1 MSRVV
6 RYAAT
11 VLALTATPLLA
22 QDWDYGQRNTP
33 HLTPAFP
40 AQTRAPKLDAGAAL
54 QVETIAA
61 GLDHPWGIAVLP
73 EGGYLVTERSGA
85 LRLVSAEGA
94 VGAPVAGVPTVFA
107 EGQGGLLDVA
117 LAADFA
123 TNRRLWLTYAKPV
136 GPARSATAAGY
147 GTLSADATRLDG
159 FAEVFVQDPAS
170 PTPAHY
176 GARVV
181 PSGAHVFITTGEHF
195 TPKERQ
201 FAQDPAIPYGKVIRL
216 MADGSVPPDNPFA
229 DRGGAAALVWSLG
242 HRNVQGAAIRPGG
255 GLWTLEHG
263 PRGGDEL
270 NQSAPGANFGWPVVS
285 YGENYDG
292 SPVGDGTARRADMV
306 EPVYFW
312 DPVIAP
318 GGFVFYAGMLFA
330 GWQGDLI
337 AASLNPGGI
346 VRLTLDRDRVTGEAR
361 YLYGSARFRDIA
373 IDRDGAILAVTDAGN
388 GELLRITPA
397 RP

>member
-1 MSRVV
+1 MSLVV
-6 RYAAT
+6 RLAT
-11 VLALTATPLLA
+11 ALLALTAPPLLA
-22 QDWDYGQRNTP
+22 QDWDHGQRNTP
-33 HLTPAFP
+33 HLAPAFP
-40 AQTRAPKLDAGAAL
+40 AQTRAAKLDPGPAL
-54 QVETIAA
+54 EVRTIAA

-73 EGGYLVTERSGA
+73 EGGYLVSERSGA

-94 VGAPVAGVPTVFA
+94 VSAPIAGVPTVFA

-123 TNRRLWLTYAKPV
+123 TSRRLWLSYAKPV
-136 GPARSATAAGY
+136 GAALSATAAGY
-147 GTLSADATRLDG
+147 GTLSADATLLEG
-159 FAEVFVQDPAS
+159 FTEVFVQHPAS
-170 PTPAHY
+170 PTSAHY
-176 GARVV
+176 GSRVV

-195 TPKERQ
+195 TPEERQ

-242 HRNVQGAAIRPGG
+242 HRNVQGAAIRPGD

-270 NQSAPGANFGWPVVS
+270 NRSEPGANFGWPVVS

-292 SPVGDGTARRADMV
+292 SPVGDGSARRAGMV

-318 GGFVFYAGMLFA
+318 GGFVFYAGTMFP
-330 GWQGDLI
+330 GWQGDVL

-346 VRLTLDRDRVTGEAR
+346 VRLTLEGDRVTGEAR
-361 YLYGSARFRDIA
+361 YLYGAARFRDIE
-373 IDRDGAILAVTDAGN
+373 IDQDGAILAVTDADN
-388 GELLRITPA
+388 GKLLRIVPA
-397 RP
+397 R